1 MTRPLSPAMHAN
13 GLLMLIEWLSGDEC
27 HAVDDA
33 GLVAALG
40 KKLRALGVPVDRMSL
55 HLTTLHPELV
65 GRTLAWGPGEP
76 IEIHDRDRSEWLLFA
91 RSPIGRVMK
100 SREPLVL
107 RETKDDKDRWQHI
120 DIFAGRSL
128 KQLIITPLCNADGPV
143 SVVAFATR
151 NEMGFVPREQQLLER
166 ILPALRTA
174 CELRVLRQA
183 ELSLLDTYV
192 GPMTAQRILAG
203 RVRQGEVETI
213 EAALLLCDLRGFTE
227 LSNALEAGTVL
238 EILNGYFE
246 MAVPAI
252 TANGGEVLKFMGDA
266 VLAFFPG
273 HGAKTSCEAALRSA
287 REILDD
293 LSKTSLQGIAL
304 NAGIALHYGEVS
316 YGNIGSDR
324 RLDFTLIGPD
334 VNMLSRIQG
343 TCGDLKLPLLMSRVF
358 SEAVETRTDFVGSYR
373 LKGFHEPV
381 DLFGCA
387 PEKSEDSTRGSLTE
401 ALCSL

>member
-1 MTRPLSPAMHAN
+1 MGATMNHSFSPATHAN

-33 GLVAALG
+33 GLVSALG
-40 KKLRALGVPVDRMSL
+40 KKLRALGVPLDRMTL
-55 HLTTLHPELV
+55 HLTTLHPDLV

-76 IEIHDRDRSEWLLFA
+76 IEIHDRDRGSWLLFA
-91 RSPIGRVMK
+91 GSPIGRVMK

-107 RETKDDKDRWQHI
+107 MATKGDRDRWQHI

-128 KQLIITPLCNADGPV
+128 RQLIITPLCNADGPV

-151 NEMGFVPREQQLLER
+151 NEMGFAPREQQLLER

-227 LSNALEAGTVL
+227 LSNAKEAGTVL

-273 HGAKTSCEAALRSA
+273 HGAKSSCEAALRSA
-287 REILDD
+287 REILND
-293 LSKTSLQGIAL
+293 LSKTSLHGVEL

-316 YGNIGSDR
+316 YGNIGSGR

-334 VNMLSRIQG
+334 VNMLSRIQS

-358 SEAVETRTDFVGSYR
+358 SEAVETRADFVGSYR
-373 LKGFHEPV
+373 LKGFRDPV
-381 DLFGCA
+381 DLFSCRRTN
-387 PEKSEDSTRGSLTE
+387 PNIHHVVL
-401 ALCSL
+401 

>member
-1 MTRPLSPAMHAN
+1 M
-13 GLLMLIEWLSGDEC
+13 LLEWLSGDEC

-33 GLVAALG
+33 GLVSALG
-40 KKLRALGVPVDRMSL
+40 KKLRALGIPLHRMTL
-55 HLTTLHPELV
+55 HLTTLHPDLV

-76 IEIHDRDRSEWLLFA
+76 IEIHDRDRSDWLRFA
-91 RSPIGRVMK
+91 NSPIGNVMK

-107 RETKDDKDRWQHI
+107 METTGDEDGWQRI

-151 NEMGFVPREQQLLER
+151 DDAGFAPREQQLLER
-166 ILPALRTA
+166 ILPSLRTA

-203 RVRQGEVETI
+203 RVRKGDVETI
-213 EAALLLCDLRGFTE
+213 EAALLLCDLRDFTE
-227 LSNALEAGTVL
+227 LSNALEPSTLLG
-238 EILNGYFE
+238 ILNGYFE
-246 MAVPAI
+246 MAVPAVS
-252 TANGGEVLKFMGDA
+252 ANGGEILKFMGDA
-266 VLAFFPG
+266 VLAFFPC
-273 HGAKTSCEAALRSA
+273 HGARASCEAALRSA
-287 REILDD
+287 RQILDA
-293 LSKTSLQGIAL
+293 LSNTSLHGVDL

-316 YGNIGSDR
+316 YGNVGSGR

-343 TCGDLKLPLLMSRVF
+343 TCGDLKLPLLMSQVF
-358 SEAVETRTDFVGSYR
+358 SEAVETSTDFEGSYR
-373 LKGFHEPV
+373 LKGFQDPI
-381 DLFGCA
+381 DLYTCPKG
-387 PEKSEDSTRGSLTE
+387 PEKN
-401 ALCSL
+401 